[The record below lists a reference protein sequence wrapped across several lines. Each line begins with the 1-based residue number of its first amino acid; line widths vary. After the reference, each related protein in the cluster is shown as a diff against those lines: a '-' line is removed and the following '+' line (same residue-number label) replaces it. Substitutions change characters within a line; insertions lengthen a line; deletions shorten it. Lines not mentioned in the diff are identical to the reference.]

1 MEVDDILKALD
12 ERDGRKDDEYNWFL
26 KECDLY
32 PRLLAFDL
40 RTTKA
45 VDVSNAENLA
55 AANKKKGRDMILI
68 IRTEAPN

>member
-1 MEVDDILKALD
+1 ME
-12 ERDGRKDDEYNWFL
+12 G
-26 KECDLY
+26 CDLY
-32 PRLLAFDL
+32 TRLLALDL

-68 IRTEAPN
+68 IRTEAPNEIARGRYLYTSQC